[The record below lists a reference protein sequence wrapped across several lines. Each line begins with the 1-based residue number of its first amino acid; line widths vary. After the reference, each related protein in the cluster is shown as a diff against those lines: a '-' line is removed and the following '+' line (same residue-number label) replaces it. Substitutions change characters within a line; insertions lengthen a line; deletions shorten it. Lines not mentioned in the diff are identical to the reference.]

1 MKRVLTT
8 VAALLTAAAALPA
21 TAQVGDRASTASED
35 QSRESVV
42 VQGQRKAVIQQLR
55 NLIARNKSDQLA
67 RFESRVCPMVIGMP
81 RDWTTIMARMIREN
95 IESVGADVDK
105 PGCKPNGLV
114 IFIDQPVELVRAL
127 EKEEPGLLGMHPRT
141 VANLIDTGGPAISWH
156 VTQTTGADGEQL
168 QSGTFDGV
176 PGNFGGSTNAIPVT
190 RGITSS
196 RLYTPVRQDMML
208 AMVVIEKGRTEGKTL
223 RQIADFATMHLLLE
237 VKPSA
242 AGSDPSSILSLF
254 ETRAEGFSP
263 PRRLSRFDRG
273 ALNGFYA
280 QRKNNLSS
288 AQQRANIATA
298 IEKGA
303 GEDPTNR

>member
-1 MKRVLTT
+1 MARVLA
-8 VAALLTAAAALPA
+8 AALLAVAAAIPA
-21 TAQVGDRASTASED
+21 TAQVETRTSTASND

-42 VQGQRKAVIQQLR
+42 VQGQRKAVMQQLR

-81 RDWTTIMARMIREN
+81 RDWTAIMTRMIRDN
-95 IESVGADVDK
+95 IDSVGADVDK

-156 VTQTTGADGEQL
+156 VTQTMGAAGEEL
-168 QSGTFDGV
+168 QSGTFDGI
-176 PGNFGGSTNAIPVT
+176 PGNFGGSTNAVPVT

-196 RLYTPVRQDMML
+196 RLFTPVRQDMML
-208 AMVVIEKGRTEGKTL
+208 GMVVIEKGRTEGKTL

-237 VKPSA
+237 VKPG
-242 AGSDPSSILSLF
+242 AGGKDASSILSLF
-254 ETRAEGFSP
+254 EPRSEGHSA
-263 PRRLSRFDRG
+263 PRRLSRFDKG
-273 ALNGFYA
+273 ALTGFYD
-280 QRKNNLSS
+280 QRMNNLSS

-303 GEDPTNR
+303 GKDPNN

>member
-1 MKRVLTT
+1 MTRVLTAA
-8 VAALLTAAAALPA
+8 AALLTAAAALPA
-21 TAQVGDRASTASED
+21 TAQVGVRASTAAEPPS
-35 QSRESVV
+35 QESVV
-42 VQGQRKAVIQQLR
+42 VQGQRKAVIEQLR

-81 RDWTTIMARMIREN
+81 RDWTAIMTRMIRRN
-95 IESVGADVDK
+95 IESVGAEVDK
-105 PGCKPNGLV
+105 PGCRPNGLV
-114 IFIDQPVELVRAL
+114 IFIDRPVELVRAL

-141 VANLIDTGGPAISWH
+141 VANLIQAGGPAISWH
-156 VTQTTGADGEQL
+156 VTQTMGAAGEEL

-176 PGNFGGSTNAIPVT
+176 PGNFGGNTNAVPVT

-237 VKPSA
+237 VKPN
-242 AGSDPSSILSLF
+242 AGQKDPSSILSLF
-254 ETRAEGFSP
+254 EPRATGISTP
-263 PRRLSRFDRG
+263 MRLSRFDRG
-273 ALNGFYA
+273 ALTGFYA
-280 QRKNNLSS
+280 QRMNNLSS
-288 AQQRANIATA
+288 AQQRANIATS

-303 GEDPTNR
+303 GEER